1 MWLAERTILHKKI
14 VGRKVLKVG
23 TEENT
28 HVLKLRTWPGFE
40 VLALFVDKAFSTKL
54 FFELIINLISC

>member
-14 VGRKVLKVG
+14 VGLKVG